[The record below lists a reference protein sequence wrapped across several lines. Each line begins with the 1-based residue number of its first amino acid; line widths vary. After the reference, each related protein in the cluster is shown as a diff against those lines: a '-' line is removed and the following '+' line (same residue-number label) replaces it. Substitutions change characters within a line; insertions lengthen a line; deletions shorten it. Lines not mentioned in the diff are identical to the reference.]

1 MQTIENNSKM
11 IVGFTGCPNL
21 LIGRIYAWNFMSNI
35 ANDRRGKWVPLSRGV
50 EKSFPITGKKIVS
63 CVQ

>member
-1 MQTIENNSKM
+1 M

-50 EKSFPITGKKIVS
+50 DKSFPITGKKV
-63 CVQ
+63 